1 MGRTVLLVREI
12 WQFSN
17 SLPLQCGRT
26 LWKPPDT
33 NVHLLIAS
41 VRLSSQIIS
50 LENEILRY
58 KTEESNHTI
67 ERENDKRR
75 IDELTEEN
83 YVLQMS
89 TKSSLSE
96 SHSIRAEMQVLKE
109 KRGKAFQIRIL
120 VEYCRYQKFERSC
133 QTNNSH
139 LLLQRCPQ
147 QSHWSSSQDFSANAI
162 FVSLCVYVKDNW
174 SLILPKHTPF

>member
-1 MGRTVLLVREI
+1 ML
-12 WQFSN
+12 
-17 SLPLQCGRT
+17 
-26 LWKPPDT
+26 
-33 NVHLLIAS
+33 
-41 VRLSSQIIS
+41 SQIIS

-109 KRGKAFQIRIL
+109 KRGKTLTQ
-120 VEYCRYQKFERSC
+120 YCRVPFVINCCQRFCYAHEFSRSP
-133 QTNNSH
+133 NS
-139 LLLQRCPQ
+139 L
-147 QSHWSSSQDFSANAI
+147 SG
-162 FVSLCVYVKDNW
+162 
-174 SLILPKHTPF
+174 T

>member
-1 MGRTVLLVREI
+1 M
-12 WQFSN
+12 
-17 SLPLQCGRT
+17 
-26 LWKPPDT
+26 
-33 NVHLLIAS
+33 
-41 VRLSSQIIS
+41 
-50 LENEILRY
+50 RY

-120 VEYCRYQKFERSC
+120 VWCQMAVLDQLESC
-133 QTNNSH
+133 MI
-139 LLLQRCPQ
+139 C
-147 QSHWSSSQDFSANAI
+147 
-162 FVSLCVYVKDNW
+162 Y
-174 SLILPKHTPF
+174 